1 MQISPFRWFLRLLSL
16 FSFLPIFMYAEA
28 PKLGWNTDKIVRQ
41 YAEHSQLQE
50 EWQLE
55 VLGAYH
61 VFQSRESII
70 ELGSGNGAAAF
81 RMAALTRLKGGN
93 VRGYDISRDMVAYA
107 ERHYPSHENANLA
120 FFPLDNPTFSH
131 TGIENADLITS
142 FSVFHLVEQ
151 PDIILKN
158 MFSALRSG
166 GKIIISYPIRH
177 PGAFKEAYEETRT
190 QFRLPMPTPKIFNV
204 SEPHVM
210 KHLLTVSGFIP
221 HVIQLVEPL
230 NIFATQQAF
239 LDWCLGTL
247 PANWRIPEDQQQAA
261 CLYFIERFLVHTHQ
275 DKLDKNQPLRFPG
288 HRLDIVAIKK

>member
-1 MQISPFRWFLRLLSL
+1 MQISSFRWFVYLLSL
-16 FSFLPIFMYAEA
+16 LPIVIYAAEV
-28 PKLGWNTDKIVRQ
+28 PKLGWNTPKIVSQ
-41 YAEHSQLQE
+41 YAAHSQLQE

-61 VFQSRESII
+61 VFQPHESII
-70 ELGSGNGAAAF
+70 EFGSGNGAAAF
-81 RMAALTRLKGGN
+81 RMAALTRLKGGR

-142 FSVFHLVEQ
+142 FCVFHLVEQ
-151 PDIILKN
+151 PDAILKN

-177 PGAFKEAYEETRT
+177 PGPFKNAYVETLA
-190 QFRLPMPTPKIFNV
+190 QFHLPKPTPKIFNV

-210 KHLLTVSGFIP
+210 KRLLTETGFIP
-221 HVIQLVEPL
+221 HMVQQVEPL
-230 NIFATQQAF
+230 NIFPTHQAF

-247 PANWRIPEDQQQAA
+247 PANWRIPEAQQQAA
-261 CLYFIERFLVHTHQ
+261 CLYFIERFLVHTGQ

-288 HRLDIVAIKK
+288 YRLDVVAIKR